1 MARHLSVI
9 IMMAVALFLG
19 VSFFTSFGRGPA
31 DTAVFSTPADR
42 FNDNLPP
49 SDVKAPAKPVE
60 VAEPVG
66 RPAEPEKPV
75 KPVLEGTTESKLAGL
90 EITSDLLTG
99 GAIAPKLE
107 NATLK
112 AELGRAAWKVLH
124 TMMARFPDE
133 PSQDDQLAL
142 KSYIQLF
149 ARLYPCGDC
158 ARHFQGLLKQ
168 YPPQVSSR
176 NAAAGWACFV
186 HNQVNERLEH
196 EIFDCAKIGDFYDCG
211 CGDEG
216 KEKEGDGEKKTS
228 TGELKKEGLS
238 P

>member
-112 AELGRAAWKVLH
+112 
-124 TMMARFPDE
+124 
-133 PSQDDQLAL
+133 
-142 KSYIQLF
+142 
-149 ARLYPCGDC
+149 
-158 ARHFQGLLKQ
+158 
-168 YPPQVSSR
+168 
-176 NAAAGWACFV
+176 
-186 HNQVNERLEH
+186 
-196 EIFDCAKIGDFYDCG
+196 
-211 CGDEG
+211 
-216 KEKEGDGEKKTS
+216 
-228 TGELKKEGLS
+228 
-238 P
+238 